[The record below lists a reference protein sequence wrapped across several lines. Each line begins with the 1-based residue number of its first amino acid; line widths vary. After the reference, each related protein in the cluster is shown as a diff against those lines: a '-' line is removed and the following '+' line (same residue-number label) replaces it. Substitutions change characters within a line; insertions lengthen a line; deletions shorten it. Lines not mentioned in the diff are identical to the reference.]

1 MAGFK
6 RKNGGPATGGTTDT
20 LGIQDTIGAAGGNGF
35 KSGLLDFDALEKL
48 LGNPQT
54 VSLAKEF
61 TSPGDNV
68 RGLLMRADFKDAKQV
83 LAMIE
88 YLHRCKEIHYKRGED
103 RLLDFI
109 AALPAIQA
117 RRINLLAKVLT
128 HGVMEAS
135 SRQQK
140 ERRPE

>member
-1 MAGFK
+1 MAFK
-6 RKNGGPATGGTTDT
+6 RKNSGVTTGGSTDT
-20 LGIQDTIGAAGGNGF
+20 LGIQDAISSAGGNGF
-35 KSGLLDFDALEKL
+35 KTGLLDFDALEKL
-48 LGNPQT
+48 LGNPQSI
-54 VSLAKEF
+54 SLAKEF
-61 TSPGDNV
+61 TSPGDSV

-88 YLHRCKEIHYKRGED
+88 YKHRCEEIHYQRGQD
-103 RLLDFI
+103 RLLDYI

-117 RRINLLAKVLT
+117 RRINLLARVLT
-128 HGVMEAS
+128 HGMLEAA